1 MARSQ
6 VTNPKPPSD
15 EDLEWS
21 PGPFAWN
28 PRSEDLRYAGQQ
40 GYGIGR
46 GDEETGAARVQ
57 GWSIINAWEEQLNFT
72 SALLNNPIYWAWR
85 NNPIRHLIMFSTFSL
100 TTSLEFPSNLL
111 VLFSCLDPW
120 YNRYGFGQLTIIHPT
135 EIAKT
140 ILQMIP
146 PKSSLWGY
154 IPIH

>member
-1 MARSQ
+1 MSKFIQLVSYRPESVWVMGWSQ

-15 EDLEWS
+15 EDLDSS

-46 GDEETGAARVQ
+46 GDKETGAARVL
-57 GWSIINAWEEQLNFT
+57 GWSINTSKEQLNLT
-72 SALLNNPIYWAWR
+72 SVLL
-85 NNPIRHLIMFSTFSL
+85 NNPIRHLIMFPGSHWRQTLNFQAI
-100 TTSLEFPSNLL
+100 F
-111 VLFSCLDPW
+111 W
-120 YNRYGFGQLTIIHPT
+120 YGFRQLTIIHPT
-135 EIAKT
+135 EVAKT

-146 PKSSLWGY
+146 PKPSLGGY